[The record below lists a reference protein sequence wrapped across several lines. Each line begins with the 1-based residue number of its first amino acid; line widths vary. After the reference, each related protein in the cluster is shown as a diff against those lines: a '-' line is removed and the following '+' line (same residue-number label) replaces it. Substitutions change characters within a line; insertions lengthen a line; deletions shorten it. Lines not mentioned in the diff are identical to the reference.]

1 MPPQTKARS
10 RSNGIAPIAVLVAP
24 DGKPHPLSRKLEQAG
39 FEVRAFR
46 SPEEARREA
55 RHGALLCDV
64 VLVADKALADSS
76 MEQLIRA
83 RLALLLDRLGE
94 EPIEGFY
101 ALVIREVE
109 RGMLRLVMDRCE
121 GHRGRAAKQLGLHRN
136 TLRQKLADLGLEPVN
151 GPDRLGRHPGQAV
164 RKR

>member
-10 RSNGIAPIAVLVAP
+10 RSNGVCPVAVLVAP
-24 DGKPHPLSRKLEQAG
+24 EGKPHPLSGKLERAG
-39 FEVRAFR
+39 FEVRAFP
-46 SPEEARREA
+46 SSEEARREA
-55 RHGALLCDV
+55 QRGALLCDV

-109 RGMLRLVMDRCE
+109 RGMLRLVMDRCN
-121 GHRGRAAKQLGLHRN
+121 GHRGQAAKQLGLHRN
-136 TLRQKLADLGLEPVN
+136 TLRQKLADLGLEQPPVAES
-151 GPDRLGRHPGQAV
+151 RR
-164 RKR
+164 RS

>member
-1 MPPQTKARS
+1 MPPPTKVRS
-10 RSNGIAPIAVLVAP
+10 RSNGVAPIAVLVAP
-24 DGKPHPLSRKLEQAG
+24 NGKPHPLSGKLERAG
-39 FEVRAFR
+39 FDVRAFP
-46 SPEEARREA
+46 SSEEARREA
-55 RHGALLCDV
+55 QRGALICDV

-109 RGMLRLVMDRCE
+109 RGMLRLVMDRCN
-121 GHRGRAAKQLGLHRN
+121 GHRGQAAKQLGLHRN
-136 TLRQKLADLGLEPVN
+136 TLRQNLADLGLEP
-151 GPDRLGRHPGQAV
+151 PAAADARRRA
-164 RKR
+164 

>member
-1 MPPQTKARS
+1 MPPQTKARPH
-10 RSNGIAPIAVLVAP
+10 SNGAAPVAVLVAP
-24 DGKPHPLSRKLEQAG
+24 DGKTHPLSGKLQRAG

-55 RHGALLCDV
+55 RQGALLCDV
-64 VLVADKALADSS
+64 ALVAEKALADSS
-76 MEQLIRA
+76 MEQLIRN
-83 RLALLLDRLGE
+83 RLALLLDRIGV

-136 TLRQKLADLGLEPVN
+136 TLRQKLADLGLEPE
-151 GPDRLGRHPGQAV
+151 GPVERR
-164 RKR
+164 R